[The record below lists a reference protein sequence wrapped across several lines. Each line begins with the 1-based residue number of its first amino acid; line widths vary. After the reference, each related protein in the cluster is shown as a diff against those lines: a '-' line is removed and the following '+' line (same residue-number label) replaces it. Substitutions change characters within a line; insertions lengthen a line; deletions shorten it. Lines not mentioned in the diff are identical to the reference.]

1 MNYKIKNWLPDTFR
15 CDWLIKWSAENMEI
29 QSKWEGTVGHLE
41 NILNQK
47 SNMQLSKTLFISE
60 WKRVLGIVITGLK
73 SCGYSEDKIQHMAQ
87 LIERYESINEEGQ
100 LYRAMSPEVI
110 RFPDFEKSGGF
121 EKTIEDFNALNPSDV
136 RNIQTQ

>member
-1 MNYKIKNWLPDTFR
+1 
-15 CDWLIKWSAENMEI
+15 MEI

-60 WKRVLGIVITGLK
+60 WKRVLGIVITGLI

-100 LYRAMSPEVI
+100 LYKE
-110 RFPDFEKSGGF
+110 
-121 EKTIEDFNALNPSDV
+121 
-136 RNIQTQ
+136 